1 MTVCYPNNKMSY
13 SNLQALPHYHQL
25 QRTASTRLARPQS
38 QQPQQQLQRTQ
49 PQKDYMLPLHVD
61 CSVEYELPERYSSAA
76 TSRSKGSG
84 GSSER
89 LLMVHPCYFRKL
101 ELHRRSPFVN
111 NMPVVASSPPSSRRS
126 KVLAPVKN
134 TIVVPTSA
142 KNNSKHSMNT
152 SIMAVAP
159 NHVEPQMMQTPCQ
172 SAQVWR
178 NHQLDPYVQRQ
189 MIHNSQQAQYPVEQ
203 QERQQH
209 DWGYTMGLNG
219 SKRYARDEKTA
230 VVAIPR
236 SGPESIPI
244 QSAKISAAPMN
255 DNVRL
260 YRGPVI
266 QKADRDP
273 IITSGCVYQVTNGN
287 FNSLWEP
294 IQKSPAIPFSAYQV
308 GLDSKGNQS
317 SAANNF
323 GSMTR
328 HSLSETSVIRRCNE
342 ELSDT
347 KSSTGGSSI
356 LHGNSHYQSGQH
368 YRNEKSTH
376 NSNANNKA
384 VVKCRQRWAP
394 YSLDNI
400 TAPVA
405 GMAPYF
411 PNDPFPKIQQV
422 SCYNV

>member
-1 MTVCYPNNKMSY
+1 MSY

-38 QQPQQQLQRTQ
+38 QQQQQQPPPLRTQ
-49 PQKDYMLPLHVD
+49 PQKDYSQPLHVD
-61 CSVEYELPERYSSAA
+61 CSVEYELPERYTSAA

-111 NMPVVASSPPSSRRS
+111 NMPVVASPQSSRRS
-126 KVLAPVKN
+126 KVLAAPVKS
-134 TIVVPTSA
+134 TAVVPTSA
-142 KNNSKHSMNT
+142 KNNSKHSMNA
-152 SIMAVAP
+152 SLMAAAAP
-159 NHVEPQMMQTPCQ
+159 SHVEPQMMQTPCQ

-178 NHQLDPYVQRQ
+178 SHQQLDPYVQRQ

-203 QERQQH
+203 QH
-209 DWGYTMGLNG
+209 DWGSYAMGPSG
-219 SKRYARDEKTA
+219 PKRYARDEKTA

-273 IITSGCVYQVTNGN
+273 ILTTNVGCVYQVANGN

-323 GSMTR
+323 GMTR

-342 ELSDT
+342 ELTDI
-347 KSSTGGSSI
+347 KGSSSSSG
-356 LHGNSHYQSGQH
+356 LHNHHSSHYQSGQV
-368 YRNEKSTH
+368 YRSDKSTH
-376 NSNANNKA
+376 HSNANNKA

-394 YSLDNI
+394 YSLDNL
-400 TAPVA
+400 TAPSMA
-405 GMAPYF
+405 GMAASYF

>member
-1 MTVCYPNNKMSY
+1 MSY

-25 QRTASTRLARPQS
+25 QRTASTRLVRPQS
-38 QQPQQQLQRTQ
+38 QQQPRTQQ
-49 PQKDYMLPLHVD
+49 PQKDYSTPLHVD

-76 TSRSKGSG
+76 ATRSKGSSTNG
-84 GSSER
+84 ER

-111 NMPVVASSPPSSRRS
+111 NMPVVASTHPSNRRS
-126 KVLAPVKN
+126 KVLAPAKN

-152 SIMAVAP
+152 SLMAPDP
-159 NHVEPQMMQTPCQ
+159 NHIEPQMLQTPCQ
-172 SAQVWR
+172 SAQIWR
-178 NHQLDPYVQRQ
+178 HQYVQ
-189 MIHNSQQAQYPVEQ
+189 MNSQQAQYPMEQ

-209 DWGYTMGLNG
+209 DWGYALGLNG
-219 SKRYARDEKTA
+219 SKRYTRDEKTA
-230 VVAIPR
+230 IVAIPR
-236 SGPESIPI
+236 SGQESIPI
-244 QSAKISAAPMN
+244 QSAKISVAPLN
-255 DNVRL
+255 DNARL

-266 QKADRDP
+266 QKAERDP
-273 IITSGCVYQVTNGN
+273 MLTSGCAYQVANGN

-294 IQKSPAIPFSAYQV
+294 IQKSPAIPFSAYQQV
-308 GLDSKGNQS
+308 GLDSKVNQS

-342 ELSDT
+342 ELTNT
-347 KSSTGGSSI
+347 KLSTPGSSV
-356 LHGNSHYQSGQH
+356 LHNAQYQSGQH

-376 NSNANNKA
+376 HTNANNKV

-394 YSLDNI
+394 YSLDNM
-400 TAPVA
+400 TAPVTG
-405 GMAPYF
+405 GMPPYF
-411 PNDPFPKIQQV
+411 PNDPFPKFQQV

>member
-1 MTVCYPNNKMSY
+1 MSY

-25 QRTASTRLARPQS
+25 HRTASTRLARPQS
-38 QQPQQQLQRTQ
+38 QQQQQQQLRTQQ
-49 PQKDYMLPLHVD
+49 PQKDYSTPLHVD
-61 CSVEYELPERYSSAA
+61 CSVEYELPERYASAA

-111 NMPVVASSPPSSRRS
+111 NMPVEHSPNRRS

-142 KNNSKHSMNT
+142 KNNSKHSINAA
-152 SIMAVAP
+152 IMAATP
-159 NHVEPQMMQTPCQ
+159 HHVEPQMMQTPCQ

-203 QERQQH
+203 ERQQH
-209 DWGYTMGLNG
+209 DWGYPMGLGG

-244 QSAKISAAPMN
+244 QSAKISVTPMN

-273 IITSGCVYQVTNGN
+273 ILTSGCVYQVTNGN

-328 HSLSETSVIRRCNE
+328 HSLSETSVIRHCNE

-347 KSSTGGSSI
+347 KLSAAGSSSA
-356 LHGNSHYQSGQH
+356 LHNHSHYQSGQQH
-368 YRNEKSTH
+368 YRSEKSTH
-376 NSNANNKA
+376 NSNANSKA

>member
-25 QRTASTRLARPQS
+25 QRTASTRLVARPQS
-38 QQPQQQLQRTQ
+38 QQQQQPRTQ
-49 PQKDYMLPLHVD
+49 PQKDYSTPLHVD
-61 CSVEYELPERYSSAA
+61 CSVEYELPERYSATAA
-76 TSRSKGSG
+76 TRSKGSSANG
-84 GSSER
+84 ER

-111 NMPVVASSPPSSRRS
+111 NMPVVASTHPSNRRS
-126 KVLAPVKN
+126 KVLAPAKN

-142 KNNSKHSMNT
+142 KNNSKHSMNASLMT
-152 SIMAVAP
+152 SDP
-159 NHVEPQMMQTPCQ
+159 NHVEQQMLQTPCQ
-172 SAQVWR
+172 SAQIWR
-178 NHQLDPYVQRQ
+178 NQYVQRQ
-189 MIHNSQQAQYPVEQ
+189 MNSQQAQYPMEQ
-203 QERQQH
+203 PERQQH

-219 SKRYARDEKTA
+219 SSKRYIRDEKTA

-236 SGPESIPI
+236 SGQESIPI
-244 QSAKISAAPMN
+244 QSAKISVAPLNN

-273 IITSGCVYQVTNGN
+273 ILTSGCVYQVTNGN
-287 FNSLWEP
+287 FNSMWEP

-308 GLDSKGNQS
+308 GLDSKVNQS

-323 GSMTR
+323 ASMTR

-342 ELSDT
+342 ELTDT
-347 KSSTGGSSI
+347 NLSI
-356 LHGNSHYQSGQH
+356 PAVLHNSHYQPVQH

-376 NSNANNKA
+376 NPNANNKV

-400 TAPVA
+400 TAPLA
-405 GMAPYF
+405 GPILAPYF
-411 PNDPFPKIQQV
+411 PSDPFPKIQQV